1 MLPHLSSNI
10 FSFQVRFQNKH
21 FFYKKNVQPDVFQI
35 PFFLGGELVPL
46 DRVPVD
52 GHVLMLVGMPQPHPS
67 ETGRQLVIRH
77 LI

>member
-1 MLPHLSSNI
+1 MLHQLSSNI
-10 FSFQVRFQNKH
+10 FSFPVRFQNK
-21 FFYKKNVQPDVFQI
+21 YLCIKNVQPDVFQI